1 VVLGGRVVHEDAG
14 TRGLASGEHDRDV
27 AARRPL
33 DCSFSGYG
41 LPMTSP
47 ADRPGLRESRNRRTR
62 ESIVRAAAQLTLDVG
77 YAAATIDRIAEL
89 AGVSPRT
96 VFGWFATKEA
106 ILLGPLP
113 RQVERLSEHL
123 ADEEGD
129 PVMRIEAWLR
139 EEGDRMGPQ
148 GDLPGLRYRAI
159 SHDQQLRAREQELF
173 STARSAIVAAAAADL
188 EIDPGGAVPQAF
200 AGAVMGMLQ
209 AFRDHA
215 VTEAAGPSEREVA
228 SALAFLRAGIS
239 HIRNG

>member
-1 VVLGGRVVHEDAG
+1 
-14 TRGLASGEHDRDV
+14 
-27 AARRPL
+27 
-33 DCSFSGYG
+33 
-41 LPMTSP
+41 MTSSP
-47 ADRPGLRESRNRRTR
+47 DRPGLRSSRNRRTR
-62 ESIVRAAAQLTLDVG
+62 EAIVRAAAQLTLDVG

-113 RQVERLSEHL
+113 RQVERLTAHL
-123 ADEEGD
+123 ASAEGD

-139 EEGDRMGPQ
+139 EEGQLMDSQ
-148 GDLPGLRYRAI
+148 GDLPRLRYRAI

-173 STARSAIVAAAAADL
+173 SAARSAIVAAAAVDL
-188 EIDPGGAVPQAF
+188 GMDPSGAVPQTF

-209 AFRDHA
+209 AFRDQA
-215 VTEAAGPSEREVA
+215 VTEAAGPSEREIA

-239 HIRNG
+239 QARNS

>member
-1 VVLGGRVVHEDAG
+1 
-14 TRGLASGEHDRDV
+14 
-27 AARRPL
+27 
-33 DCSFSGYG
+33 
-41 LPMTSP
+41 MTSSP
-47 ADRPGLRESRNRRTR
+47 DRPGLRSSRNRRTR
-62 ESIVRAAAQLTLDVG
+62 EAIVRAAAQLTLNVG

-113 RQVERLSEHL
+113 RQVERLTAHL
-123 ADEEGD
+123 ANAEGD

-139 EEGDRMGPQ
+139 EEGQLMDAQ
-148 GDLPGLRYRAI
+148 GDLPRLRYRAI
-159 SHDQQLRAREQELF
+159 SHDQQLRAREHELF
-173 STARSAIVAAAAADL
+173 SAARSAIAAAAAADL
-188 EIDPGGAVPQAF
+188 EMDPGGAVPQTF

-215 VTEAAGPSEREVA
+215 VADDAGPSEREIA

-239 HIRNG
+239 QVGDG